1 MTTLQPS
8 STRGFLFA
16 DLRGYT
22 RFVESHG
29 DDAAAALLKSYRTLM
44 RDVIS
49 RFGAAEIKTEGDS
62 FYIVFPSASSA
73 IEGGLAIIAAA
84 TDATA
89 RIPGQPIHV
98 GVGVHAG
105 ETTDGGEGPVGLAVN
120 IAARV
125 CSQARPGELLV
136 TDTVRALTRTRLPVR
151 FVPRGSPRLKG
162 IAEPIPLF
170 AVLSMDAVA
179 DAGPRLARRS
189 PVATDP
195 RFWIGGAAALVVV
208 AAVVAFAARGSG
220 ASPPS
225 GTPAAGGSCGWST
238 AAPSTS

>member
-29 DDAAAALLKSYRTLM
+29 DDAAAALLKSYRALM
-44 RDVIS
+44 RDVIA

-62 FYIVFPSASSA
+62 FYVVFPSASSA

-84 TDATA
+84 MEATA

-125 CSQARPGELLV
+125 CAQARPGELLV
-136 TDTVRALTRTRLPVR
+136 TDTVRSLTRTRMSVR

-162 IAEPIPLF
+162 IAESIALF
-170 AVLSMDAVA
+170 AVVTGTAVLTPTR
-179 DAGPRLARRS
+179 GRRARM
-189 PVATDP
+189 PIA
-195 RFWIGGAAALVVV
+195 IGAVVLVGIGAAAILL
-208 AAVVAFAARGSG
+208 AASR
-220 ASPPS
+220 SP
-225 GTPAAGGSCGWST
+225 TK
-238 AAPSTS
+238 PSTLAGARCATTA